1 MEETW
6 YDARG
11 TATAFVS
18 QDRRTVYL
26 WNGKVV
32 AYLTDDRLYSWQRG
46 RNLGWF
52 VDGVVYDGRGRR
64 VGYLESTCPV
74 SVIAEPAK
82 RAKTKPGARGPK
94 AGAQARP
101 TLSAAK
107 SDLAFGAFL
116 QS

>member
-1 MEETW
+1 MEQTW

-11 TATAFVS
+11 TATAYVS
-18 QDRRTVYL
+18 QDGKTIHL
-26 WNGKVV
+26 WNGRVV

-52 VDGVVYDGRGRR
+52 VDGVVYDGRGKR
-64 VGYLESTCPV
+64 VGFSESACPV
-74 SVIAEPAK
+74 PVIAVPVK
-82 RAKTKPGARGPK
+82 KAKTKPGPRGPK
-94 AGAQARP
+94 AGAQTRP
-101 TLSAAK
+101 ALSTAT